1 MADGSPDSLGTPL
14 GFDQSDGLAFFAARS
29 DEMIRSYISFNLVW
43 DSLFALV
50 YGLMYISGLSVLCRP
65 VAHKTRLVNLLPAL
79 QVLFDWLENM
89 VLAFLANQFVAE
101 GSSLADRGS
110 DRIDILNRE
119 VVHIRRGVSD
129 GGSRHCVPY
138 CPGSEQTGLNAD

>member
-1 MADGSPDSLGTPL
+1 VADGSPNSLGTTL

-50 YGLMYISGLSVLCRP
+50 YGLLYISWLLALCRP
-65 VAHKTRLVNLLPAL
+65 VAHKTRVVDLLPAL
-79 QVLFDWLENM
+79 QVLFDRLENM

-101 GSSLADRGS
+101 GSLSPIGVQTASIFSIAKWSLSVSVLVMVVAGIVF
-110 DRIDILNRE
+110 RIAQA
-119 VVHIRRGVSD
+119 VSK
-129 GGSRHCVPY
+129 R
-138 CPGSEQTGLNAD
+138 A

>member
-50 YGLMYISGLSVLCRP
+50 YGLMYISWLSVLFRP

-79 QVLFDWLENM
+79 QVLFDRLENM

-101 GSSLADRGS
+101 GSLSPIGVQIASIFSIAKWSISVAVLVMVVAGIVF
-110 DRIDILNRE
+110 RIAQA
-119 VVHIRRGVSD
+119 VSK
-129 GGSRHCVPY
+129 R
-138 CPGSEQTGLNAD
+138 A

>member
-1 MADGSPDSLGTPL
+1 L

-50 YGLMYISGLSVLCRP
+50 YGLMYISGLSVLFRP

-101 GSSLADRGS
+101 GSLSPIGVQIASIFSIAKWSISVAVLVMVVAGIVF
-110 DRIDILNRE
+110 RIAQA
-119 VVHIRRGVSD
+119 VSK
-129 GGSRHCVPY
+129 R
-138 CPGSEQTGLNAD
+138 A

>member
-50 YGLMYISGLSVLCRP
+50 YGLLYISGLSVLFRP
-65 VAHKTRLVNLLPAL
+65 VAHKTRVVDLLPAL

-101 GSSLADRGS
+101 GSLSPIGVQIASIFSIAKWSISVAVLVMVVAGIVF
-110 DRIDILNRE
+110 RIAQA
-119 VVHIRRGVSD
+119 VSK
-129 GGSRHCVPY
+129 R
-138 CPGSEQTGLNAD
+138 A

>member
-1 MADGSPDSLGTPL
+1 
-14 GFDQSDGLAFFAARS
+14 
-29 DEMIRSYISFNLVW
+29 MIRSYISFNLVW

-50 YGLMYISGLSVLCRP
+50 YGLMYISWLSVLCRP

-101 GSSLADRGS
+101 GSLSPIGVQIASIFSIAKWSISVAVLVMVVAGIVF
-110 DRIDILNRE
+110 RIAQA
-119 VVHIRRGVSD
+119 VSK
-129 GGSRHCVPY
+129 R
-138 CPGSEQTGLNAD
+138 A